1 MDTRTLSHFLTL
13 SECLHF
19 ARASE
24 ICHLSPSA
32 LSRSIKAL
40 EDSLGVQLFLRDKRS
55 VSLTP
60 EGQLFQKYARSA
72 LNEWHTV
79 KENLLD
85 QQSKLVGELKVF
97 CSVTAS
103 YSFLYE
109 ILQGFRQEHQG
120 VEIKLNT
127 GDPAQGIARIRAEQ
141 EDIAIAACPK
151 NLPTGIQFKKIQ
163 TTPLVAISQNSYL
176 QNNYSQNDST
186 ADENFD
192 WQKTP
197 MILSMEGLARET
209 SDAWFRSMEIK
220 PKIYAQ
226 VAGNEA
232 IVSMVALGF
241 GTGIVPEIVLE
252 NSPLREQVRKIPTP
266 SPIGKFDVGVF
277 ALNKRLTHPILAA
290 FWKTFVNQ

>member
-60 EGQLFQKYARSA
+60 EGQLFQKYARTA
-72 LNEWHTV
+72 LNDWHTV

-127 GDPAQGIARIRAEQ
+127 GDPAQGIARIRSEQ

-163 TTPLVAISQNSYL
+163 TTPLVAISR
-176 QNNYSQNDST
+176 ND
-186 ADENFD
+186 DGRERGIDGDFN

-209 SDAWFRSMEIK
+209 SDAWFREMQIK

-252 NSPLREQVRKIPTP
+252 NSPLREQVKKIPTP
-266 SPIGKFDVGVF
+266 SPIGQFDVGVF